1 MFFIGEVCVHEFVD
15 SCPEGNANGRFA
27 GVKRADLIRH

>member
-1 MFFIGEVCVHEFVD
+1 MFLEACVHEFVLTRV
-15 SCPEGNANGRFA
+15 SNETRNGRFA